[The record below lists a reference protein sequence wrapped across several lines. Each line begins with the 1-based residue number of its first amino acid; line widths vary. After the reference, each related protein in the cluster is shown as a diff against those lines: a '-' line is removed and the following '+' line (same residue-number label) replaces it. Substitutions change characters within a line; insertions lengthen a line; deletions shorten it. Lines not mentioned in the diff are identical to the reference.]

1 MINFKANL
9 DTLSAI
15 LLKEAHFYKS
25 CRPLACDFAEYLIHL
40 QSLWFLNHEMFR
52 GTEWPF
58 SQNCFVISPGFL
70 YHLIRHDSV
79 RLQSR
84 PLRQILL
91 FLGTNSLTVYKLQT
105 AQVFFKY
112 FACFSRT
119 PIYLF

>member
-1 MINFKANL
+1 
-9 DTLSAI
+9 
-15 LLKEAHFYKS
+15 
-25 CRPLACDFAEYLIHL
+25 
-40 QSLWFLNHEMFR
+40 MFR

-91 FLGTNSLTVYKLQT
+91 FLGSNSLTVYKLQIV
-105 AQVFFKY
+105 QVLFKD

-119 PIYLF
+119 PINLF